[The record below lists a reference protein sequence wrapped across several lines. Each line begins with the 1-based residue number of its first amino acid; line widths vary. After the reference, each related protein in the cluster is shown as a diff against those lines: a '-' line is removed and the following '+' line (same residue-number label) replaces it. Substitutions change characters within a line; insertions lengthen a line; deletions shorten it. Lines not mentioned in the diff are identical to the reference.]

1 MNFTVLVMFPK
12 EEVRKGSLEV
22 WDCGLKFESE
32 VFMAG
37 N

>member
-1 MNFTVLVMFPK
+1 MNLVLDMFPK

-22 WDCGLKFESE
+22 WGYGLKFESE
-32 VFMAG
+32 VFKAG